1 MSLSEAKKIKTCP
14 DERELTLTDLAKML
28 NKSPSTLSGKMTRDN
43 FTEKDLKHIA
53 DLLDYDYEAVFTD
66 RKSGRK
72 V

>member
-1 MSLSEAKKIKTCP
+1 MSLSEAKKIENCP